1 MAVKLGDLLVKAKL
15 ITGEQLQEALR
26 EVQSSGMKLG
36 ESLVKLGY
44 VSEDDITET
53 LSAQFGVPSIN
64 LSHFEID
71 PNVLKLVPADVAR
84 KYNILP
90 VNKTGAT
97 LTIAMA
103 DPTNVF
109 AMDDIKFMTG
119 YNVEPVVAAELA
131 LQHSIDRHYGASHA
145 LELKKVME
153 EMSSLDMQDTNL
165 EVLDDQETE
174 EAIDLE
180 KLVEEGEEAPVV
192 RLVNIIL
199 TDAIKRGASDIH
211 VEPYER
217 EYRIRYRIDGI
228 LYEVM
233 NPPPKLKDAIASR
246 VKILAKMDIAEK
258 RLPQDGRIKI
268 RMKLAGKVKELDYRV
283 SVLPTLFGEKIVC
296 RLLDKDNLMLD
307 MTKLGFEK
315 ESLLKFEKA
324 ILRPWGMV
332 LVTGPTGSGKT
343 NTLYSA
349 LSRINTPETNI
360 MTAEDPVEF
369 NLPGVNQVQMKDQI
383 GLNFAA
389 ALRSFLRQDPN
400 IILVGEIRDFE
411 TAEIAVK
418 ASLTGHLVLSTLHTN
433 DAPSTINR
441 LMNMGIEPYLVSSAV
456 ILIVAQRL
464 IRRVCASC
472 KAPTEIAPQVLVSLG
487 FTAEDA
493 KSVQVMKGSGCEK
506 CNNTG
511 YKGRVALVEVLEIS
525 EEIRDMILSGST
537 SIELRRKAIDEGMIT
552 LRRSGLRK
560 VMDGVTTVE
569 EVVRETVK

>member
-1 MAVKLGDLLVKAKL
+1 MAVKLGELLLKAKL
-15 ITGEQLQEALR
+15 ITADQLTEALKQQKETGIR
-26 EVQSSGMKLG
+26 LG
-36 ESLVKLGY
+36 EALVRAGR
-44 VSEDDITET
+44 VTEEDITET

-64 LSHFEID
+64 LAHFEID

-119 YNVEPVVAAELA
+119 YNVEPVVASEIA

-153 EMSSLDMQDTNL
+153 EMSSLETQDTNL
-165 EVLDDQETE
+165 EVLEDDGVE

-211 VEPYER
+211 VEPYEK
-217 EYRIRYRIDGI
+217 EYRIRYRVDGI

-233 NPPPKLKDAIASR
+233 NPPPKLKEAIASR
-246 VKILAKMDIAEK
+246 IKILARLDIAEK

-268 RMKLAGKVKELDYRV
+268 KMKLAGKVKELDYRV

-307 MTKLGFEK
+307 MTKLGFERD
-315 ESLLKFEKA
+315 SLQRFEKA

-369 NLPGVNQVQMKDQI
+369 NLPGVNQVQMKDSI

-418 ASLTGHLVLSTLHTN
+418 AALTGHLVLSTLHTN

-441 LMNMGIEPYLVSSAV
+441 LMNMGIEPYLVATSTVV
-456 ILIVAQRL
+456 IAAQRL
-464 IRRVCASC
+464 IRRVCSNC
-472 KAPTEIAPQVLVSLG
+472 KAPTEVAPQTLVSVG
-487 FTAEDA
+487 FTPEEA
-493 KSVQVMKGSGCEK
+493 KSVQVMKGKGCER
-506 CNNTG
+506 CNSTG
-511 YKGRVALVEVLEIS
+511 YKGRVACVEVLDIS
-525 EEIRDMILSGST
+525 DEIREMILSGAS
-537 SIELRRKAIDEGMIT
+537 SVEIKRKGLEEGMVS
-552 LRRSGLRK
+552 LRRSGLQK
-560 VMDGVTTVE
+560 IKDGMTTIE
-569 EVVRETVK
+569 EVVRETVL

>member
-1 MAVKLGDLLVKAKL
+1 MAVKLGELLLKTKL
-15 ITGEQLQEALR
+15 ISADQLAAALKH
-26 EVQSSGMKLG
+26 QKDSGMKLG
-36 ESLVKLGY
+36 ETLVRLGF
-44 VSEDDITET
+44 VTEEDITET
-53 LSAQFGVPSIN
+53 LSSQFGVPSIN

-109 AMDDIKFMTG
+109 AMDDLKFMTG
-119 YNVEPVVAAELA
+119 YNVEPVVASEIA
-131 LQHSIDRHYGASHA
+131 LQHAIDRHYGASHA

-153 EMSSLDMQDTNL
+153 EMSSQDVGDTSL
-165 EVLDDQETE
+165 EVVDDADQ

-211 VEPYER
+211 IEPYEK
-217 EYRIRYRIDGI
+217 EYRVRYRIDGI

-233 NPPPKLKDAIASR
+233 NPPPKLRDAIASR
-246 VKILAKMDIAEK
+246 VKILSKLDIAEK

-268 RMKLAGKVKELDYRV
+268 KMKLAGKVKELDYRV

-315 ESLLKFEKA
+315 DSLLKFEKA

-360 MTAEDPVEF
+360 LTAEDPVEF
-369 NLPGVNQVQMKDQI
+369 NLPGVNQVQMKEAI

-389 ALRSFLRQDPN
+389 ALRSFLRHDPN
-400 IILVGEIRDFE
+400 IFLVG
-411 TAEIAVK
+411 
-418 ASLTGHLVLSTLHTN
+418 
-433 DAPSTINR
+433 
-441 LMNMGIEPYLVSSAV
+441 
-456 ILIVAQRL
+456 
-464 IRRVCASC
+464 
-472 KAPTEIAPQVLVSLG
+472 
-487 FTAEDA
+487 
-493 KSVQVMKGSGCEK
+493 
-506 CNNTG
+506 
-511 YKGRVALVEVLEIS
+511 
-525 EEIRDMILSGST
+525 
-537 SIELRRKAIDEGMIT
+537 
-552 LRRSGLRK
+552 
-560 VMDGVTTVE
+560 
-569 EVVRETVK
+569 